1 MAAEIVTLNVVPI
14 VDNVTLTVTNN
25 DETTVLNIVDVIRED
40 VSLIINDDVGPQGPE
55 GDAGDYFG
63 VSNYSFTLSYDGD
76 GDVSSKTYSN
86 GVVLTLG
93 YDVNKNVIT
102 VSSSDG
108 KLKTITY
115 GIGGDVISVTLT

>member
-1 MAAEIVTLNVVPI
+1 MAAENVTLNVVPI

-25 DETTVLNIVDVIRED
+25 DETTILNIVDVVHED
-40 VSLIINDDVGPQGPE
+40 ISLIIK
-55 GDAGDYFG
+55 
-63 VSNYSFTLSYDGD
+63 YDGD

-93 YDVNKNVIT
+93 YDIDKNVIT

-115 GIGGDVISVTLT
+115 SIGGDVISVTLT